1 MAEKTHIVT
10 VDEQNVDEQGF
21 FCYKSKPKS
30 EGHRRKLS
38 WVKERL
44 AEGLT
49 IHILHEGPRSVAFI
63 EYMPGAH
70 TWRAVN
76 ADGYL
81 LIHCLW
87 VVGRAKKKGYGS
99 RLLEVCLAD
108 ARAQG
113 KHGVAVVTSERPW
126 ATGRKLFQ
134 THGFE
139 RVDTAPPVF
148 ELWVSRSGGARLP
161 SLPTDWDQRW
171 ARCGSGLTVFRS
183 DQCPYIEHA
192 ASSAL
197 RSADE
202 LGVNA
207 HVVELSSA
215 EEARRLSPS
224 PYGVFGIVYNG
235 ELLTYHFPDDTYRHK
250 LHDRVHA
257 EEAIPQL
264 NTDGREG

>member
-1 MAEKTHIVT
+1 MAQDIKITT
-10 VDEQNVDEQGF
+10 VDVGNSDEQGF

-30 EGHRRKLS
+30 EGYRRKLA

-44 AEGLT
+44 AEGLS
-49 IHILHEGPRSVAFI
+49 IHILHEGERSVGFI
-63 EYMPGAH
+63 EYMPAEH

-99 RLLEVCLAD
+99 QLLQLCLDD
-108 ARAQG
+108 ARKQE
-113 KHGVAVVTSERPW
+113 KHGVAIVTSERPW
-126 ATGRKLFQ
+126 ATGRKLFRK
-134 THGFE
+134 HGFA

-148 ELWVSRSGGARLP
+148 ELWVKAVGDVPPP
-161 SLPTDWDQRW
+161 SFPRDWDQRL
-171 ARCGSGLTVFRS
+171 ARYGSGLTVFRS

-192 ASSAL
+192 TASAL
-197 RSADE
+197 ESAGE
-202 LGVNA
+202 LGIAA
-207 HVVELSSA
+207 HVVELTSA

-235 ELLTYHFPDDTYRHK
+235 ELLTYHFPDDKYLQK
-250 LHDRVHA
+250 LQERV
-257 EEAIPQL
+257 L
-264 NTDGREG
+264 GEGAAS